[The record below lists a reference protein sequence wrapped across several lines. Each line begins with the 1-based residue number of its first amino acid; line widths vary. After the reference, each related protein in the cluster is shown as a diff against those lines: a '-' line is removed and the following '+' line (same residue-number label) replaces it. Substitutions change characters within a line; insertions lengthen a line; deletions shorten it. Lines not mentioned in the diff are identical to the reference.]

1 MTTETF
7 HYIAM
12 NAPDTLAKQIE
23 KFISC
28 LDNRPKAGQGPE
40 LVSLVNLLSAEL
52 VSYFLTEPAALAQ
65 LTPVQMK
72 VINFCAS
79 TSAKV
84 CSMVSNKLY
93 KKRDNKELGPI
104 VSYMK
109 SLYTQIE
116 GDGSYIAFPV
126 PPEFAD
132 KFKTLID
139 TIDAG
144 TTLNGD
150 QLVDIIDELTGEIM
164 DKVFLHPT
172 ELVKLSMVTKKV
184 LDVGI
189 DSCEKALHAVNDK
202 VVKKLNNE
210 QLATYARHYAA
221 VLKTVSKEE
230 ALQYG

>member
-7 HYIAM
+7 HYVAM
-12 NAPDTLAKQIE
+12 NAPEKLARQAE
-23 KFISC
+23 KFISTFEG
-28 LDNRPKAGQGPE
+28 NPKGAQGPE
-40 LVSLVNLLSAEL
+40 LVTLINLLSAEL

-72 VINFCAS
+72 VIDFCAS

-93 KKRDNKELGPI
+93 KKRDNKELARI
-104 VSYMK
+104 ASYIK
-109 SLYTQIE
+109 QLYTQID

-126 PPEFAD
+126 GKEFVAM
-132 KFKTLID
+132 FQPLID
-139 TIDAG
+139 ANETGNAPDG
-144 TTLNGD
+144 ETLVN
-150 QLVDIIDELTGEIM
+150 IIDELTGEIM

-202 VVKKLNNE
+202 VVKKLNGE
-210 QLATYARHYAA
+210 QLATYACHYSA
-221 VLKTVSKEE
+221 VLKTVTKEE
-230 ALQYG
+230 ALQYA